1 MTTTN
6 KIFVYALTAVR
17 WACTGVILLTCVGW
31 IMRFVPHLRSF
42 LNADIV
48 VYYDSVVNQFVKS
61 LIPTDFGGYDF
72 SRVLTLAAAIFI
84 SDRARVFIA
93 QLRFSG
99 QSQSMLH
106 DLHTIQQTVK
116 SPEERKKIALLESK
130 MELAQGSGGKS
141 RQDLLKDFAQL
152 KKELEKIGRHL
163 AFLAIDVADSTGMKS
178 GEDPA
183 LVEHDFLAYQD
194 FVETTLRENGM
205 VRASWTPD
213 GVMACFNSS
222 EDAVRAAQEILRG
235 LDHFNQEVKGI
246 AKDFAVRCG
255 INAGRVYYDESIPL
269 EKFSDRVIDAAGH
282 LQKYAT
288 PNTIWIAQE
297 ALEVVANRRG
307 FGPAPRNVDGLD
319 VCEWSK
325 PPASDV

>member
-6 KIFVYALTAVR
+6 KILVFLLTAVR
-17 WACTGVILLTCVGW
+17 WACTAVILLTVVGW
-31 IMRFVPHLRSF
+31 VMRFVPHLRSF

-48 VYYDSVVNQFVKS
+48 VYYDSVVNQLVRS

-72 SRVLTLAAAIFI
+72 SRVITLAAAIFI
-84 SDRARVFIA
+84 SDRARVAIA
-93 QLRFSG
+93 VMRYSG
-99 QSQSMLH
+99 QNESMRH
-106 DLHTIQQTVK
+106 DLHTIQQSVK
-116 SPEERKKIALLESK
+116 SPEEKKKIALLENK
-130 MELAQGSGGKS
+130 LDLAQGSGGKT

-163 AFLAIDVADSTGMKS
+163 AFLAIDVADSTGMKA

-194 FVETTLRENGM
+194 FVEIRLREHGM

-213 GVMACFNSS
+213 GVMVCFNSS
-222 EDAVRAAQEILRG
+222 EDAVRAAQDILRG

-246 AKDFAVRCG
+246 SKDFAIRCG
-255 INAGRVYYDESIPL
+255 INAGRVYYDESLPL

-288 PNTIWIAQE
+288 PNTIWMSQE

-307 FGPAPRNVDGLD
+307 FVPASRSVDGLD

-325 PPASDV
+325 PPSSDV